1 MRPRAHRNQQ
11 TRMGQLESQTAACVW
26 NEIRY
31 LDSPTDYR
39 EYLPYMASSAPLQGS
54 EFVLLD
60 APEYGWATLRKLT
73 LIIVLVGMIVLSLL
87 RI

>member
-11 TRMGQLESQTAACVW
+11 TRMGQLELQTAACVW

-39 EYLPYMASSAPLQGS
+39 EYLPSMASSAPLQGS

-60 APEYGWATLRKLT
+60 APKYGWATLGKFL
-73 LIIVLVGMIVLSLL
+73 LIVIFLCMILLLLL
-87 RI
+87 RA